1 MIPASQIT
9 TRLGHPTNHQ
19 EILQLLSS
27 NNRTHQNLDWLSLE
41 ELLQQYLCHIGID
54 NKEIVGVLS
63 IPSEETEFAW
73 VRLAASCNHTNSIDI
88 MKLLWKKA
96 KHKLQ
101 KQGISCVCALST
113 NCWSET
119 LLDSW
124 NYNTTNEIVALRRKH
139 KSISINMHSLA
150 HIRQATYD
158 DFSEIISIDNTSFHA
173 MWRYSSY
180 MLQIALQKAKY
191 ATVAVINNSCIGYL
205 LATMDTNVPF
215 IARIAVAPKYQ
226 QHGIGRALI
235 VNMLDYYKNAT
246 CPVTE
251 VVTQADN
258 YASIS
263 LYESLDFQLIGQVG
277 HVWTY
282 NFNN

>member
-1 MIPASQIT
+1 LVHAPQIT
-9 TRLGHPTNHQ
+9 TRLGQFTNHQ
-19 EILQLLSS
+19 KVLRLLSS
-27 NNRTHQNLDWLSLE
+27 NNRSHQNLDWLSLE

-54 NKEIVGVLS
+54 NKELVGVLS
-63 IPSEETEFAW
+63 IPSEKTRFAW
-73 VRLAASCNHTNSIDI
+73 VRLAASYNRTNSIDI
-88 MKLLWKKA
+88 MKLLWDKA
-96 KHKLQ
+96 KYKLQ

-113 NCWSET
+113 NCWSEI

-124 NYNTTNEIVALRRKH
+124 SYNTTNEIVALRRKN
-139 KSISINMHSLA
+139 KSVPINTHSLA
-150 HIRQATYD
+150 HIRKATYGD
-158 DFSEIISIDNTSFHA
+158 LSEIISVDSTSFHA

-215 IARIAVAPKYQ
+215 VARIAVAPEYQ
-226 QHGIGRALI
+226 KHGIGRALI
-235 VNMLDYYKNAT
+235 VNMLDYYNNGT

-263 LYESLDFQLIGQVG
+263 LYKSLDFQLIGQVG